1 MNAPDATASPASIAW
16 WLRLHRA
23 LMPDYNRKTAVYWWA
38 VVALGAASVG
48 LSLIRVAALPAGATL
63 QLAVGIAVAMIAGA
77 FPVKIPRSKSS
88 FAAGE
93 IFIFLLLL
101 MHGPAA
107 AALASAGEAGVG
119 AMRTSTRWT
128 SRIASPL
135 MAALSMFVAGTL
147 FTALTATLK
156 SQHLYN
162 EGVLLIS
169 SVLFAVLYFLLNT
182 LLVTLVVF
190 LKRSQMIVWSEWVGS
205 FGWVGIAYAGTAS
218 VATLL
223 YLVFARFGVAVLLA
237 ATPIIAMLM
246 TTLHYYFRQQ
256 EVAEHSRKTRLEAAE
271 REAAQA
277 ARHACE
283 LQESERRFHSAFT
296 HASIGMALVTV
307 DGEVLQANEALSRLL
322 GYATGDII
330 GRRLPEFAIAEE
342 TGLLNE
348 RLAWVLERGAEDTS
362 VELRWRHR
370 NGGEVWVSLHCSLF
384 SDFKSSAPCLIVQ
397 AQDVTARRS
406 AENRLQHIAYHDG
419 LTNLPNRSRFNERL
433 QQAIERSHIGARH
446 QFAVMFLD
454 FDRFK
459 IINDSLGHRAG
470 DEFLVQV
477 SRCILD
483 QVREQDLVA
492 RLGGDEFA
500 ILMNDIQDP
509 QQAMALADRLLR
521 ELRTP
526 FLISGSEISISA
538 SIGITFS
545 CFGYRVP
552 GDVLR
557 DADLAMYRAK
567 TQGKA
572 RYAVFDASLH
582 EQVTR
587 QLHLENDLRRAIE
600 TGQLTLAYQ
609 PIFRLSDGKL
619 AGCEALTRWNHP
631 THGAIQPKTFIP
643 IAEESGLIGQISM
656 WAAERS
662 CQQLRAW
669 RDSKPELGSLTMHVN
684 ISGNDL
690 CQKTFAEQVT
700 RTLRESGISPSQLT
714 LEVTESILMD
724 RLESARDTMSYL
736 RNQGVAISI
745 DDFGTGYSSL
755 SYLSSL
761 PISSLKIDA
770 SFVQKLE
777 ASANETE
784 VVRAIVML
792 GRSLKKSVIAEG
804 IETAAQLTLLR
815 DLGCELGQGFHLA
828 MPLTGSQMENLPSS
842 NAAVRAALDRGG
854 EARIVPL
861 FA

>member
-1 MNAPDATASPASIAW
+1 MSTLEAIAGPPKPGW
-16 WLRLHRA
+16 FLRLHRA
-23 LMPDYNRKTAVYWWA
+23 LMPDYNRKAAVYWWT
-38 VVALGAASVG
+38 VVALGAASIG
-48 LSLIRVAALPAGATL
+48 HSLAEVAALPIGTTV
-63 QLAVGIAVAMIAGA
+63 QLGVGIAVAMIAGL
-77 FPVKIPRSKSS
+77 FPVRIPRSKSS

-93 IFIFLLLL
+93 IFIFLLL
-101 MHGPAA
+101 MMNGPAA
-107 AALASAGEAGVG
+107 AALASAGEACVG
-119 AMRTSTRWT
+119 SMRASTRWT
-128 SRIASPL
+128 SRIASPM
-135 MAALSMFVAGTL
+135 MAALSMLVAGSL
-147 FTALTATLK
+147 FTALTSALK
-156 SQHLYN
+156 SRGLYN
-162 EGVLLIS
+162 EGVLVCS
-169 SVLFAVLYFLLNT
+169 SVALAVLYFVLNT
-182 LLVTLVVF
+182 LLVTVVVF

-205 FGWVGIAYAGTAS
+205 FGWVGIAYACTAS

-223 YLVFARFGVAVLLA
+223 YLVFERFGVGVLLA
-237 ATPIIAMLM
+237 ATPIIAMLL

-256 EVAEHSRKTRLEAAE
+256 EAVEQSRRSRLEAAE

-277 ARHACE
+277 AKHACE

-296 HASIGMALVTV
+296 HASIGMALVSV
-307 DGEVLQANEALSRLL
+307 DGEVLQVNEALSRLL
-322 GYATGDII
+322 GYSSREIVGH
-330 GRRLPEFAIAEE
+330 RLREFAIAGE
-342 TGLLNE
+342 TALFDD
-348 RLAWVLERGAEDTS
+348 RLACVVQQGGEDSS

-370 NGGEVWVSLHCSLF
+370 SGEEVWVALHCSLF

-397 AQDVTARRS
+397 AQDVTARRR
-406 AENRLQHIAYHDG
+406 AETRLQHIAYHDG

-433 QQAIERSHIGARH
+433 QRAIELSHSGARH

-477 SRCILD
+477 SRRILEH
-483 QVREQDLVA
+483 VREQDMVA

-500 ILMNDIQDP
+500 ILMNDLEDQK
-509 QQAMALADRLLR
+509 QATALADRLLR
-521 ELRTP
+521 VLRAP
-526 FLISGSEISISA
+526 FLITGSEIAISA

-545 CFGYRVP
+545 GFGYRAP
-552 GDVLR
+552 DEVLR
-557 DADLAMYRAK
+557 DADIAMYRAK

-572 RYAVFDASLH
+572 RYAVFDTSLH
-582 EQVTR
+582 AQVTR
-587 QLHLENDLRRAIE
+587 QLHLENDLRRAID

-609 PIFRLSDGKL
+609 PIFRLTDGKL

-631 THGAIQPKTFIP
+631 TLGMIEPKTFIP
-643 IAEESGLIGQISM
+643 IAEESGLIGRISL
-656 WAAERS
+656 WAAEHG

-669 RDSKPELGSLTMHVN
+669 REHNPEFADLALHVN

-700 RTLRESGISPSQLT
+700 RTLLQSGVSPHQLT
-714 LEVTESILMD
+714 LEITESILMD

-736 RNQGVAISI
+736 RNQGVAISV

-777 ASANETE
+777 AGTNETE

-792 GRSLKKSVIAEG
+792 GRSLKKTVIAEG
-804 IETAAQLTLLR
+804 IETPAQLKLLR
-815 DLGCELGQGFHLA
+815 ELGCELGQGFHLA
-828 MPLTGSQMENLPSS
+828 EPLTGAQIESLTSTNS
-842 NAAVRAALDRGG
+842 AVRQMLDRLGDG
-854 EARIVPL
+854 KIVPL